1 MFSERNVDPG
11 TCLTNKTILSVV
23 TTADFDFW
31 FCFNFLIFRFLK
43 KRNNRYIP
51 FKNKNKKQIG
61 YSLNNIPDSRSP

>member
-1 MFSERNVDPG
+1 MLIQEHALQTKPSFQ
-11 TCLTNKTILSVV
+11 LSQQQTLIFGFVLI
-23 TTADFDFW
+23 
-31 FCFNFLIFRFLK
+31 LIFRFLK